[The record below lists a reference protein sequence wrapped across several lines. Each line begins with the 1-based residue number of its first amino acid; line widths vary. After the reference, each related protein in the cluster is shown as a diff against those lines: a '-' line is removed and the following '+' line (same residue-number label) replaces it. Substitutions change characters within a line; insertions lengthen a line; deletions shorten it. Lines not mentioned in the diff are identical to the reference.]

1 MAADEE
7 CVGYARECVR
17 LAGQTTDQDLR
28 EQLFNMA
35 RDWLAAAMDER
46 CSADH
51 AVTRNN
57 FSSALTA
64 RP

>member
-1 MAADEE
+1 MTTYEE
-7 CVGYARECVR
+7 CVGYAREWVR
-17 LAGQTTDQDLR
+17 LAGLITDQDLR

-51 AVTRNN
+51 AVTRND